1 MTFYF
6 TLLKCSF
13 VTISHIY
20 LLTRRQTLPPFPLS
34 LPGPSFHRHRCRCQ
48 NRIQRGTDT
57 GDDNVPPSRYIGP
70 FSQSNAGT
78 GPTHSSVCH
87 PAVRPSFISLA
98 SIHHLHAT
106 PICQCPTV
114 TRRDIPAHARPF
126 NPPICQFPS
135 LNHILSL
142 HHDLS
147 HADQM

>member
-1 MTFYF
+1 M
-6 TLLKCSF
+6 LLRHHLPHLS
-13 VTISHIY
+13 TD
-20 LLTRRQTLPPFPLS
+20 TRRQTLPPFPLS
-34 LPGPSFHRHRCRCQ
+34 FPAPSFHRRRWRCQ
-48 NRIQRGTDT
+48 NRIQRATDT
-57 GDDNVPPSRYIGP
+57 GDNNVPPSRYVGP

-78 GPTHSSVCH
+78 GPAHSSVCH

-98 SIHHLHAT
+98 SIHHLRAT
-106 PICQCPTV
+106 PIRQCPTV

-126 NPPICQFPS
+126 NPPICQFLG